1 MDKLEK
7 LNKRLSKL
15 EEENKRLNEI
25 SEKKEKIEKLK
36 KELQENPEYKEPK
49 ELEKLFGNVSEGI
62 NLLLGS
68 INKGIGKLQEYNRKN
83 QTSKF
88 K

>member
-7 LNKRLSKL
+7 LNKRLTKL

-36 KELQENPEYKEPK
+36 KEIQQNPEYKEPK
-49 ELEKLFGNVSEGI
+49 ELEKLFN
-62 NLLLGS
+62 NLGDGVNSLLGS
-68 INKGIGKLQEYNRKN
+68 INKGIGKLQEYNRRN